1 MTDSLLS
8 YRKDIRNEKME
19 IEKEEF
25 FYYLLKV
32 TQSILNVTQNFSYMN
47 LEPPSLLWNAA
58 LRHGT
63 NSLKLNKL

>member
-8 YRKDIRNEKME
+8 YRKDILNEKME

-32 TQSILNVTQNFSYMN
+32 TQSI
-47 LEPPSLLWNAA
+47 
-58 LRHGT
+58 
-63 NSLKLNKL
+63 

>member
-8 YRKDIRNEKME
+8 YRKGILNEKME

-32 TQSILNVTQNFSYMN
+32 TQSI
-47 LEPPSLLWNAA
+47 
-58 LRHGT
+58 
-63 NSLKLNKL
+63 

>member
-8 YRKDIRNEKME
+8 YRKGILNEKME

-32 TQSILNVTQNFSYMN
+32 TQSIRNETQNSYMN
-47 LEPPSLLWNAA
+47 LEPPFLQWNAA

-63 NSLKLNKL
+63 NL

>member
-8 YRKDIRNEKME
+8 YRKDILNEKMK

-32 TQSILNVTQNFSYMN
+32 TQSILNRTQNFSYMN
-47 LEPPSLLWNAA
+47 LEPRFLQWNAA
-58 LRHGT
+58 LRRGT